1 VRANDEYVG
10 ERASHKL
17 EHLTGLV
24 MLPVQVQSWRAHQ
37 EEQQPHTG
45 MDVSLF
51 YLRPAPERGRYSAE
65 RVGTGLGVSP
75 IDSRSAAMTGQVHI
89 QRTPRPNELPS
100 RAATAHATP
109 SIAWLALQRSPG
121 GVEHTPPTHKY
132 CIACD
137 LHGSYRDKLLEV
149 VPEKRVQFIQFKRQS
164 KAKVITF
171 PQTCHQ
177 TCRRYKKK
185 TSSQVPRDLQLQR
198 TTKDT
203 RALYSPA
210 PNILIV

>member
-1 VRANDEYVG
+1 M
-10 ERASHKL
+10 AS
-17 EHLTGLV
+17 T
-24 MLPVQVQSWRAHQ
+24 SRRTAA
-37 EEQQPHTG
+37 PHWHG
-45 MDVSLF
+45 
-51 YLRPAPERGRYSAE
+51 
-65 RVGTGLGVSP
+65 
-75 IDSRSAAMTGQVHI
+75 
-89 QRTPRPNELPS
+89 
-100 RAATAHATP
+100 RAAFLPAARTRTRALLGRARRDWTNRLTVRSNDRSGSHPTNSPSKRTAIPRSDCTRHARGP
-109 SIAWLALQRSPG
+109 EPAAQFAWLALQRSPG

-149 VPEKRVQFIQFKRQS
+149 VPEKRVQFIQFKLQS
-164 KAKVITF
+164 KAKMITF